1 MKIEHGKGLRDLA
14 TIEQQRM
21 IPDQVNLVCR
31 HGERRL
37 GSHPK
42 QSGSIQDGPR
52 DNQRRNIEGHLGTG
66 GSIGNMSRNCKME
79 MGRT

>member
-42 QSGSIQDGPR
+42 QSRSIRDRPD
-52 DNQRRNIEGHLGTG
+52 DNQRQNIKGHLQSI
-66 GSIGNMSRNCKME
+66 GSI
-79 MGRT
+79 